1 MTMKVKSNSINPS
14 GSCQTKQ
21 MGKET
26 EILDK
31 REDVEVAYLDFSE
44 KNEYSI
50 TEEIIDKAGE
60 IED

>member
-1 MTMKVKSNSINPS
+1 MTMQVKSNCITPS
-14 GSCQTKQ
+14 RSRQTKQ
-21 MGKET
+21 IGKET

-31 REDVEVAYLDFSE
+31 GEDVEVAYLDFSE

-50 TEEIIDKAGE
+50 TEEIVDKAGE